1 MEPDRLLSVF
11 RAETAHIA
19 VFVAG
24 RDLAAP
30 VPTCPGFTV
39 AEVVR
44 HLGSVYRR
52 ITGWIRTQAAPDTWE
67 RAPAPGADLIAWFR
81 QGADELY
88 RELARRGPDDPC
100 ATWWPYDET
109 VHFWWRRMAHETLVH
124 RTDVESAFGPVGPID
139 RDVATDG
146 VDEVLTAWLGY
157 RLTVAAD
164 VSPEAPPGPGY
175 RGTGYRGTYLGTGQV
190 IGVAAGTRVW
200 RVELRESSA
209 DISPELPHDADALVL
224 GGPDDVYLWL
234 WGRGDDAAVRITGD
248 RTATAALRAALT
260 VATQ

>member
-19 VFVAG
+19 VFAAG

-30 VPTCPGFTV
+30 VPACDGFTV
-39 AEVVR
+39 GEVVR
-44 HLGSVYRR
+44 HLGSVYRWV
-52 ITGWIRTQAAPDTWE
+52 TGWLRVQAAPDTWE
-67 RAPAPGADLIAWFR
+67 RQPAPGADLIAWFR
-81 QGADELY
+81 RAAGDLHA
-88 RELARRGPDDPC
+88 ELARRAPDDPC

-124 RTDVESAFGPVGPID
+124 RTDVEAAFGPVGPID

-157 RLTVAAD
+157 RRAD
-164 VSPEAPPGPGY
+164 EPPGRRY
-175 RGTGYRGTYLGTGQV
+175 HGTGQV
-190 IGVAAGTRVW
+190 IGIAAGTRVW
-200 RVELRESSA
+200 RVELREPAA

-224 GGPDDVYLWL
+224 GGPAEVYLWL
-234 WGRGDDAAVRITGD
+234 WGRWDDAAVRITGD
-248 RTATAALRAALT
+248 RTATTALRTALT
-260 VATQ
+260 AATQ

>member
-1 MEPDRLLSVF
+1 MEPDRLLSVY

-19 VFVAG
+19 VFAAG
-24 RDLAAP
+24 RDLATP
-30 VPTCPGFTV
+30 VPACPGFTV

-52 ITGWIRTQAAPDTWE
+52 VAGWIRAQAAPDSWE

-81 QGADELY
+81 YGADDLY
-88 RELARRGPDDPC
+88 AELARRAPDEPC

-124 RTDVESAFGPVGPID
+124 RADIESAFGPVGPID

-157 RLTVAAD
+157 RLVAQ
-164 VSPEAPPGPGY
+164 VLPETPPDRRYHGS
-175 RGTGYRGTYLGTGQV
+175 GQV

-234 WGRGDDAAVRITGD
+234 WGRRGDDAVRITGD
-248 RTATAALRAALT
+248 RTATGALRDALIA
-260 VATQ
+260 ATQ

>member
-11 RAETAHIA
+11 RAEAAHIA
-19 VFVAG
+19 VFAAG
-24 RDLAAP
+24 RDHSAS
-30 VPTCPGFTV
+30 VPACPGLT
-39 AEVVR
+39 AGEAVR

-52 ITGWIRTQAAPDTWE
+52 VTGWIRTRAAPKTWDS
-67 RAPAPGADLIAWFR
+67 APAGDDDLIAWFR
-81 QGADELY
+81 RGADDLY
-88 RELARRGPDDPC
+88 AELAARGPDEPC

-146 VDEVLTAWLGY
+146 VDEVLTAFLGY
-157 RLTVAAD
+157 RLIAHVLPKT
-164 VSPEAPPGPGY
+164 PPDGRY
-175 RGTGYRGTYLGTGQV
+175 RGTGQV

-200 RVELRESSA
+200 RVELRESSV

-234 WGRGDDAAVRITGD
+234 WGRRGDAAVRVTGD
-248 RTATAALRAALT
+248 RTAATALRAALNA
-260 VATQ
+260 ATQ

>member
-19 VFVAG
+19 VFLAR

-30 VPTCPGFTV
+30 VPACPDFTV
-39 AEVVR
+39 GEVVR

-52 ITGWIRTQAAPDTWE
+52 VTGWIRTQARPETWE
-67 RAPAPGADLIAWFR
+67 RAPAQGADLIGWFR
-81 QGADELY
+81 QAADDLY
-88 RELARRGPDDPC
+88 TELAGRAPDDPC

-124 RTDVESAFGPVGPID
+124 RTDVESAFGPIGPID

-157 RLTVAAD
+157 RLVAD
-164 VSPEAPPGPGY
+164 APPQDPQGGRRY
-175 RGTGYRGTYLGTGQV
+175 SGTGQV

-200 RVELRESSA
+200 RVELRASSV

-234 WGRGDDAAVRITGD
+234 WGRRDDAAVRITGD
-248 RTATAALRAALT
+248 STAPSALRSAL
-260 VATQ
+260 VAATQ

>member
-11 RAETAHIA
+11 RAEAAHIA
-19 VFVAG
+19 AFAAG
-24 RDLAAP
+24 RDLGAA
-30 VPTCPGFTV
+30 VPACPGRT
-39 AEVVR
+39 AGEVVR
-44 HLGSVYRR
+44 HLGSGYRR
-52 ITGWIRTQAAPDTWE
+52 VAGWIRSQAAPKTWD
-67 RAPAPGADLIAWFR
+67 RAPAADVDLITWFRRGAD
-81 QGADELY
+81 DLY
-88 RELARRGPDDPC
+88 AELAGRASDESC

-139 RDVATDG
+139 RDVAADG

-157 RLTVAAD
+157 RLTAD
-164 VSPEAPPGPGY
+164 VSAQASPGQAY
-175 RGTGYRGTYLGTGQV
+175 QGTGQV

-200 RVELRESSA
+200 RVELRESAA

-234 WGRGDDAAVRITGD
+234 WGRRGDAAVRMTGD
-248 RTATAALRAALT
+248 RTAATAMRAALSA
-260 VATQ
+260 ATQ

>member
-11 RAETAHIA
+11 RAEAAHIA
-19 VFVAG
+19 VFAAG

-30 VPTCPGFTV
+30 VPACPGLT
-39 AEVVR
+39 AGEVVR
-44 HLGSVYRR
+44 HLGGVYRR
-52 ITGWIRTQAAPDTWE
+52 VTGWIRSQAEPATWD
-67 RAPAPGADLIAWFR
+67 RAPAGGADLIAWFR
-81 QGADELY
+81 QGVDDLY
-88 RELARRGPDDPC
+88 TELAARAPDDPC

-124 RTDVESAFGPVGPID
+124 RTDVESAFGPVGPVD
-139 RDVATDG
+139 RDVAADG

-157 RLTVAAD
+157 RLMAH
-164 VSPEAPPGPGY
+164 VSPETPPNRRY
-175 RGTGYRGTYLGTGQV
+175 RGTGQV

-200 RVELRESSA
+200 RVELLESSV

-234 WGRGDDAAVRITGD
+234 WGRRGDAAVRITGD
-248 RTATAALRAALT
+248 GTAATALRTALNA
-260 VATQ
+260 ATQ

>member
-11 RAETAHIA
+11 RAEAAQIA
-19 VFVAG
+19 VFAAG
-24 RDLAAP
+24 RDPAAFIP
-30 VPTCPGFTV
+30 ACPGLT
-39 AEVVR
+39 AGDVVR
-44 HLGSVYRR
+44 HLGSGYRR
-52 ITGWIRTQAAPDTWE
+52 VTGWIRRQASPKTWE
-67 RAPAPGADLIAWFR
+67 RAPAGDADLVTWFR
-81 QGADELY
+81 RGADELY
-88 RELARRGPDDPC
+88 AELAGRTPDEPC

-157 RLTVAAD
+157 RLIAQVLPAT
-164 VSPEAPPGPGY
+164 PPDRRY
-175 RGTGYRGTYLGTGQV
+175 RGTGQV

-200 RVELRESSA
+200 RVELRESSV

-234 WGRGDDAAVRITGD
+234 WGRRGDAAVRITGD
-248 RTATAALRAALT
+248 HTAATAMRAALSA
-260 VATQ
+260 ATQ